1 MEGRSGLGTRFLWPG
16 KPVDWILF
24 WRRTGLDWL
33 SKLRVLRYEC
43 CVLCVGH
50 TCVCICLCLF
60 FLSVSLSVCLSA
72 CLSARL
78 PVCLTVSLSVCLS
91 VCLPS
96 YSLELIR

>member
-1 MEGRSGLGTRFLWPG
+1 MAGKASGLDPVLEEDRF
-16 KPVDWILF
+16 
-24 WRRTGLDWL
+24 GLAVQTEGPP
-33 SKLRVLRYEC
+33 LRVL
-43 CVLCVGH
+43 CV
-50 TCVCICLCLF
+50 VCWPHMCLYLSVSLLPVCLT
-60 FLSVSLSVCLSA
+60 VSLSVCLSA